1 MVMFLNGMGFF
12 FLINI
17 EWHGVLKKRKIR
29 DEKPTVFSYLLGTNE
44 LLFMNPLHS
53 CAI

>member
-1 MVMFLNGMGFF
+1 MVMFLNGMGFS

-17 EWHGVLKKRKIR
+17 EWHGVLKKRKMR
-29 DEKPTVFSYLLGTNE
+29 VKKPTAFSYLLGTKE